1 MMRGQRLL
9 LCVSLALGACD
20 SATKDA
26 EPKSTASAAPV
37 EKVALPDAAGLLAEV
52 VEAEGGAAKWSA
64 LKTFRAETAIEVP
77 GSALSGTGKMWWKEG
92 DFYQEL
98 SIPGVGLSF
107 VGKKGPKIWSIDPI
121 QGSREISG
129 KEAATYEMA
138 SSPNIAGDWKKYF
151 DSAVTKSLTES
162 DGQKF
167 AEITL
172 SSAKTGLSIDLKID
186 LQDKRI
192 VMRRVMQ
199 TTPLGDIP
207 VEETL
212 EDYRQQD
219 GLWFSFKQTADM
231 KLQKMVT
238 KTTKL
243 ELDVPVDETKFSQP
257 GPPAI
262 DPTVIALPTD
272 GKADAKAPADTKTP
286 ADAKPA
292 PKGSKDAATV
302 DPQASGTK

>member
-1 MMRGQRLL
+1 MMRGQRWL
-9 LCVSLALGACD
+9 LCVCAVLVACD

-26 EPKSTASAAPV
+26 EPKSTTPAATPA
-37 EKVALPDAAGLLAEV
+37 EKAALPDAAGLLAEV
-52 VEAEGGAAKWSA
+52 IEAEGGAARWSA

-77 GSALSGTGKMWWKEG
+77 GSALLGTGKMWWKEG

-121 QGSREISG
+121 QGSREITG

-138 SSPNIAGDWKKYF
+138 SSPNIASDWKKYF
-151 DSAVTKSLTES
+151 DSALTKSLSES
-162 DGQKF
+162 EGRKF
-167 AEITL
+167 AELTL
-172 SSAKTGLSIDLKID
+172 SSAKSGLSIDLKID
-186 LQDKRI
+186 LLDKRI

-207 VEETL
+207 VEEIL

-243 ELDVPVDETKFSQP
+243 ELDVPVDETKFVQP

-262 DPTVIALPTD
+262 DPSATALPTD
-272 GKADAKAPADTKTP
+272 AKAPDAKAL
-286 ADAKPA
+286 DAKPES
-292 PKGSKDAATV
+292 KGSKDRAKL
-302 DPQASGTK
+302 DPLASGKK